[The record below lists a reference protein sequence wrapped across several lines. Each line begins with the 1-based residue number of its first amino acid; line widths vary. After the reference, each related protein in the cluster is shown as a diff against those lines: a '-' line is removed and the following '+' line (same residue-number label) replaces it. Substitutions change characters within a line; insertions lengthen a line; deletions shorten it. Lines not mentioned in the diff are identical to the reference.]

1 MNFLA
6 QKRSKIFQE
15 QTNFSS
21 KEKTPFDNFYYQEL
35 AKLTASGSWSVNF
48 REKKSYLDPEARRIL
63 KTPNDFVPSLSNAM
77 DFYAP
82 EHQDFAAKTFYECS
96 HGKPFSVVIKMLTYQ
111 KKSFWVKAVGA
122 PVYDD
127 FEEIIGIQ
135 GVFQDINE
143 EKLKELSLEK
153 SLQVIES
160 QNSRMF
166 NFAYIVSH
174 NLRSHASNLNLT
186 LELLKDANP
195 EDEKDLKSN
204 LYAIS
209 ESLNTTMEHLNE
221 IVSAQNKSL
230 KEKQVVRFT
239 EILNSVKNSLRL
251 RIQENE
257 VDIFSE
263 FSEVPEIEY
272 IPFYME
278 SIFMNL
284 ISNAIKYG
292 HPDRKTVIDIYTYFE
307 DNKPCLMI
315 KDNGLGID
323 LKKYGDKV
331 FHMYQT
337 FHDRED
343 AVGIGLFIVKNQVE
357 MLQGSIEVMSA
368 VDVGTTFI
376 IRF

>member
-6 QKRSKIFQE
+6 QKRSKIYQE
-15 QTNFSS
+15 QTHLSHQEKNPFNNF
-21 KEKTPFDNFYYQEL
+21 FYEEL
-35 AKLTASGSWSVNF
+35 AKLTASGGWSVNF
-48 REKKSYLDPEARRIL
+48 LEKKSYLDPEGRRIL
-63 KTPNDFVPSLSNAM
+63 KTPKDFLPSLSNAL

-82 EHQDFAAKTFYECS
+82 EHQEFVAKTFYKCS
-96 HGKPFSVVIKMLTYQ
+96 QGKPFSIVIKMLTYY
-111 KKSFWVKAVGA
+111 KSPFWVKAVGA
-122 PVYDD
+122 PIYNSN
-127 FEEIIGIQ
+127 EEIIGIQ

-143 EKLKELSLEK
+143 EKIKELNLEK
-153 SLQVIES
+153 SLRIIES

-166 NFAYIVSH
+166 NFAYIISH

-195 EDEKDLKSN
+195 VDEKDLKSN

-209 ESLNTTMEHLNE
+209 ESLNTTMEHINE

-230 KEKQVVRFT
+230 KEKEVVRF
-239 EILNSVKNSLRL
+239 EDILNSVKNSLRI

-263 FSEVPEIEY
+263 FSEIPEIEY
-272 IPFYME
+272 IPLYME

-284 ISNAIKYG
+284 ISNAIKYR
-292 HPDRKTVIDIYTYFE
+292 HPERKPVIDIYTFME
-307 DNKPCLMI
+307 SNRPCLMI

-323 LKKYGDKV
+323 LEKHGNKI
-331 FHMYQT
+331 FNIYQT
-337 FHDRED
+337 FHERED

-357 MLQGSIEVMSA
+357 MLQGDIEVKSA
-368 VDVGTTFI
+368 PNIGTTFI